1 MKKMLL
7 EYINIFAYALTGLVF
22 GFSFFLLFLNFY
34 HYKELSTKID
44 VSSEVVANDQKTKEK
59 LEKIKTNINSYQ
71 QNSYQGR
78 NNIYDMNSIQIKL
91 NNCVKVFESDEYKEL
106 ASKQTVELRDVYKLG
121 KFYQNNILNDC
132 VVMQL
137 NTFID
142 EDNSFNIESL
152 KNIRPFI
159 KTTINE
165 QLSSNS
171 YITSNLESADNYY
184 FTNDIS
190 KSSIF
195 FLAKDSYNSINT
207 NYQNTLDL
215 LVELSNWYYNEVM
228 GG

>member
-22 GFSFFLLFLNFY
+22 GFSFFLLFINFY
-34 HYKELSTKID
+34 HYRELSTKVD
-44 VSSEVVANDQKTKEK
+44 VSSEVIANEQKTQEK

-71 QNSYQGR
+71 QNSYQGK
-78 NNIYDMNSIQIKL
+78 NNVYDMNSIQIKL
-91 NNCVKVFESDEYKEL
+91 NNCVKVFESNEYKEL
-106 ASKQTVELRDVYKLG
+106 ASKQSIELSDVYKLG

-137 NTFID
+137 NAFID
-142 EDNSFNIESL
+142 ESNSFNIESL
-152 KNIRPFI
+152 KAIRPFI

>member
-34 HYKELSTKID
+34 HYKELGTKID

-165 QLSSNS
+165 QLSSNG
-171 YITSNLESADNYY
+171 YITSSLENADNYY

-190 KSSIF
+190 RSSIF

-207 NYQNTLDL
+207 NYQNTLDF
-215 LVELSNWYYNEVM
+215 LVELSDWYHNEVI

>member
-142 EDNSFNIESL
+142 EDNIFNIESL

-165 QLSSNS
+165 QLSSNG
-171 YITSNLESADNYY
+171 YITSSLENADNYY

-190 KSSIF
+190 RSSIF

-215 LVELSNWYYNEVM
+215 LVELSDWYHNEVI

>member
-22 GFSFFLLFLNFY
+22 GFSFFLLFINFY
-34 HYKELSTKID
+34 HYRELSTKVD
-44 VSSEVVANDQKTKEK
+44 VSSEVIANEQKTQEK
-59 LEKIKTNINSYQ
+59 LDKIKTNINSYQ
-71 QNSYQGR
+71 QNSYQGK
-78 NNIYDMNSIQIKL
+78 NNVYDMNSIQIKL
-91 NNCVKVFESDEYKEL
+91 NNCVKVFESNEYKEL
-106 ASKQTVELRDVYKLG
+106 ASKQSIELSDVYKLG

-137 NTFID
+137 NAFID
-142 EDNSFNIESL
+142 ESNSFNIESL
-152 KNIRPFI
+152 KTIRPFI

>member
-44 VSSEVVANDQKTKEK
+44 VSSEVVANDQKAKEK

-142 EDNSFNIESL
+142 ENNSFNIESL

-165 QLSSNS
+165 QLSSNG
-171 YITSNLESADNYY
+171 YITSSLENADNYY

-190 KSSIF
+190 RSSIF

-215 LVELSNWYYNEVM
+215 LVELSDWYHNEVI